1 MIITTA
7 EVKALLQITDT
18 SQDTLIDTL
27 IPIVQ
32 DQIVQYC
39 HNSFTKKNYGI
50 KGAVFVY
57 GAPDTITADFT
68 DIPFIAGDIYVVNS
82 DNNDGYYTIDTKS
95 DTTLTLSSSNTLSN
109 ETSTDA
115 VISPVVWP
123 EGIKLSA
130 ANMIGFNLEKLGWI
144 GSESMGEYS
153 VSYVDIG
160 GESYPSSITGTLKMW
175 RGLFW

>member
-1 MIITTA
+1 
-7 EVKALLQITDT
+7 
-18 SQDTLIDTL
+18 
-27 IPIVQ
+27 
-32 DQIVQYC
+32 
-39 HNSFTKKNYGI
+39 
-50 KGAVFVY
+50 
-57 GAPDTITADFT
+57 
-68 DIPFIAGDIYVVNS
+68 VVNS